1 MREHFEGRRELA
13 QSQRAGAIDAARVAA
28 LRTQGVRVHAVE
40 PCFGPEFGIWIN
52 GLLVTLD
59 TTPPRPVVQCIR
71 GASATDP
78 DADVRGRYVATDDAD
93 AARVFNAC
101 LSNWTRA
108 FPIEC
113 TLRGQRTGA
122 HSRPAREIHRPQRRA
137 A

>member
-1 MREHFEGRRELA
+1 MREHFETSRELV
-13 QSQRAGAIDAARVAA
+13 QCQHSGAIDAARVAA
-28 LRTQGVRVHAVE
+28 LRTQGIRVHAAE
-40 PCFGPEFGIWIN
+40 PGFGPEFGIWIT

-93 AARVFNAC
+93 ATRVFNAC

-122 HSRPAREIHRPQRRA
+122 HSRPAREMRRPQRKA